1 MVTWRDRVALSCSV
15 CDQHTPGVFLPVLT
29 CAGYGLLFRLRKVPI
44 WTSEGRP
51 LIGGVPGDDAC
62 SARAGFF
69 RLFISWASACFDVY
83 SSLFHSL
90 PFFGSCFKLGFP
102 WLSG

>member
-69 RLFISWASACFDVY
+69 RLFISCACIPGLLLVLMYILPCFTVY
-83 SSLFHSL
+83 RFSVAA
-90 PFFGSCFKLGFP
+90 
-102 WLSG
+102 LS